1 MASKIIKTAMLAVA
15 GIAILSACTQQKSE
29 DVTLQ
34 VKTKY
39 GVLEGFEEGDVKKFL
54 GVPFAQAPIGE
65 LRWKAPQPV
74 LPWEGVREAKAFGDD
89 PMQPNVFG
97 DMNFRGSGRSEDCL
111 YLNIWTT
118 AKTTADALPVL
129 IYFNGGGLMAGS
141 GSEPRYD
148 GSSIAKEGVIG
159 VTANYREGIFG
170 FFAHPD
176 LTAASD
182 YKGSGNFGFLDQVA
196 AIKWVKENIAAFG
209 GNPDRI
215 TIVGESAGSFSVS
228 LLMCSPLSKDLI
240 AGAMLSSGAEVL
252 PYEPTSQTDA
262 DAAGA
267 ALLKEAGIASLADAM
282 AMNADSLQKI
292 LPPKGMASVVLDGY
306 FMKESADA
314 VFEKGEQAKV
324 PLLAGWNSLE
334 GHPSQSL
341 QGQAPTLQNY
351 KNAMKAQFGDMTD
364 EIFTAYGITT
374 DEDVLSQK
382 GLDLASDLFTGF
394 PTWKVCDYHAK
405 TGLPVYRY
413 HYMHPRPQ
421 VSAKMGD
428 KTGALAGGVREKTAE
443 EKKAEAQ
450 QPAIAPGAVH
460 SADIEYA
467 MGTLDT
473 NEYYDWQEE
482 DHAISKLF
490 LSYYAN
496 FCKTG
501 NPNGDGLPK
510 WTAITKDNLD
520 AAPVMII
527 DVKSAEASS
536 PEKEKAYRTLE
547 KFYRSKKKQN
557 KE

>member
-1 MASKIIKTAMLAVA
+1 MKKTSVTLALA
-15 GIAILSACTQQKSE
+15 AICYLSACTQKGENIS
-29 DVTLQ
+29 LQ
-34 VKTKY
+34 VKTQY
-39 GVLEGFEEGDVKKFL
+39 GILEGFEADGVKKFL
-54 GVPFAQAPIGE
+54 GVPFAQAPVGE

-74 LPWEGVREAKAFGDD
+74 QPWEGVREAKAFSDD
-89 PMQPNVFG
+89 PMQPNIFG
-97 DMNFRGSGRSEDCL
+97 DMNFRGPGRSEDCL

-159 VTANYREGIFG
+159 VTANYREGVFG

-182 YKGSGNFGFLDQVA
+182 YKGSGNYGFLDQVA

-228 LLMCSPLSKDLI
+228 LLMCSPLSKNLI

-252 PYEPTSQTDA
+252 PYEPSSQADA

-292 LPPKGMASVVLDGY
+292 LPPKGMANVVLDGY
-306 FMKESADA
+306 FMSESADA
-314 VFEKGEQAKV
+314 VFEKGEQAQV

-334 GHPSQSL
+334 AHPMQVL
-341 QGQAPTLQNY
+341 QGQAPTVQNY
-351 KNAMKAQFGDMTD
+351 KNALKAQFGDMTD
-364 EIFTAYGITT
+364 DIFNAYGITT
-374 DEDVLSQK
+374 DEDVMSQK
-382 GLDLASDLFTGF
+382 GFDLVSDLFTGF

-405 TGLPVYRY
+405 TGQPVYRY

-428 KTGALAGGVREKTAE
+428 KTAALAGGVREKTAE
-443 EKKAEAQ
+443 EKKAAAE

-473 NEYYDWQEE
+473 NEYYDWQKE
-482 DHAISKLF
+482 DYDISKLF
-490 LSYYAN
+490 LTYYAN

-501 NPNGDGLPK
+501 NPNGEGLPK

-527 DVKSAEASS
+527 DVQSKEVASQ
-536 PEKEKAYRTLE
+536 EKENAYRTLE
-547 KFYRSKKKQN
+547 KFYRSKK
-557 KE
+557 

>member
-1 MASKIIKTAMLAVA
+1 MTKSHVFAMLA
-15 GIAILSACTQQKSE
+15 IACIAVLASCTQKESI
-29 DVTLQ
+29 TLE
-34 VKTKY
+34 VKTQY
-39 GVLEGFEEGDVKKFL
+39 GVLEGFEEDGVKKFL
-54 GVPFAQAPIGE
+54 GVPFAQAPVGE

-74 LPWEGVREAKAFGDD
+74 QAWEGVRSAKQFGDD
-89 PMQPNVFG
+89 PMQPNIFG
-97 DMNFRGSGRSEDCL
+97 DMSFRGSGRSEDCL

-118 AKTTADALPVL
+118 AATTADALPVL

-148 GSSIAKEGVIG
+148 GSSISKEGVIC
-159 VTANYREGIFG
+159 VTANYREGVFG

-176 LTAASD
+176 LTASSE
-182 YKGSGNFGFLDQVA
+182 YKGSGNYGFLDQVA
-196 AIKWVKENIAAFG
+196 AIKWVKENISAFG
-209 GNPDRI
+209 GNPDKI

-252 PYEPTSQTDA
+252 PFQPASQADA

-267 ALLKEAGIASLADAM
+267 ELLKQAGISSLADAM
-282 AMNADSLQKI
+282 ALNADSLQKL
-292 LPPKGMASVVLDGY
+292 LPPRGMSSVVLDGY
-306 FMKESADA
+306 FMKESADD
-314 VFEKGEQAKV
+314 VFEKGQQAQV

-334 GHPSQSL
+334 GTPL
-341 QGQAPTLQNY
+341 QTLRDKAPTLENY

-364 EIFTAYGITT
+364 EIFKAYGLET

-394 PTWKVCDYHAK
+394 PTWKACDYHAK
-405 TGLPVYRY
+405 SGLPVYRY

-428 KTGALAGGVREKTAE
+428 KVGALAGGVREKTKD

-467 MGTLDT
+467 MGTLST
-473 NEYYDWQEE
+473 NEYYDWN
-482 DHAISKLF
+482 DDDYAISKLF
-490 LSYYAN
+490 LTYYAN

-501 NPNGDGLPK
+501 NPNGKGLPQ

-520 AAPVMII
+520 AAPVMKI
-527 DVKSAEASS
+527 DVESKEVAS
-536 PEKEKAYRTLE
+536 PEKENAYRTLE
-547 KFYRSKKKQN
+547 KFYRSKK
-557 KE
+557 